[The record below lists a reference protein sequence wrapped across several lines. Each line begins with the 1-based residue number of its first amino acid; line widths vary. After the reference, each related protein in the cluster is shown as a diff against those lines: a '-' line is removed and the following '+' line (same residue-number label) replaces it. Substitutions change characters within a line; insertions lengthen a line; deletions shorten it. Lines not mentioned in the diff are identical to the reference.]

1 MSWGKVYFPH
11 LITRRVTMSQMI
23 NSLEN
28 QLTSTKDMVARRDA
42 ALRLYDNRDFKLLMV
57 DGFMRD
63 EAARYVQASGDPAI
77 SLQDR
82 ADSLAMAQA
91 SGHLKRFLSVTVV
104 MGNQAAR
111 DVASLQEALDEE
123 RANEGQE

>member
-1 MSWGKVYFPH
+1 
-11 LITRRVTMSQMI
+11 MI